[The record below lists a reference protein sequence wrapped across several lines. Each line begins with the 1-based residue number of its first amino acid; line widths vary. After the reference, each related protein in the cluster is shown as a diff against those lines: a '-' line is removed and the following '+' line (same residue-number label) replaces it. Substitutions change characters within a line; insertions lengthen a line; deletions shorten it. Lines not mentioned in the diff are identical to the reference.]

1 MGYDPTLYYAPTPPK
16 TRKMCRECGENEV
29 IRPEFRCFGCKQR
42 KSTCPGCNE
51 KKVIKTGDLY
61 CSTCKRKRI
70 KVNIPGPYQWST
82 LTPPCPRPE
91 PVRTP
96 SVRRP
101 SSGGSSYSGHT
112 GNVKPT
118 HYYNTTS
125 RPNKSRGPQ
134 GFASLNNGGY
144 VSMSRRSAALS
155 SGRKFGGKEAFNP
168 SGMRTTRNRG
178 RGRRTLTEDSV
189 TPSERFLHRRRL
201 ASHRDSQ
208 VLHQLMD
215 EIEQAKQN

>member
-1 MGYDPTLYYAPTPPK
+1 MG
-16 TRKMCRECGENEV
+16 
-29 IRPEFRCFGCKQR
+29 
-42 KSTCPGCNE
+42 
-51 KKVIKTGDLY
+51 
-61 CSTCKRKRI
+61 KRNDI
-70 KVNIPGPYQWST
+70 KVNIPGPYEWST
-82 LTPPCPRPE
+82 LTPPCTRPE

-112 GNVKPT
+112 GNAKPT
-118 HYYNTTS
+118 HYYNHNSTS
-125 RPNKSRGPQ
+125 RPHKSRGPQ

-178 RGRRTLTEDSV
+178 RGRRTLTEDSM
-189 TPSERFLHRRRL
+189 TPSERSLHHRRL
-201 ASHRDSQ
+201 ASSDRDSPI
-208 VLHQLMD
+208 LRQLLD
-215 EIEQAKQN
+215 EIEQTEQN

>member
-1 MGYDPTLYYAPTPPK
+1 MGKL
-16 TRKMCRECGENEV
+16 
-29 IRPEFRCFGCKQR
+29 
-42 KSTCPGCNE
+42 
-51 KKVIKTGDLY
+51 
-61 CSTCKRKRI
+61 KRNDNPI
-70 KVNIPGPYQWST
+70 NIPGPYEWST
-82 LTPPCPRPE
+82 LTPPRKIRYKVPAKKPTRPE
-91 PVRTP
+91 PVRIP

-178 RGRRTLTEDSV
+178 RGRRTLTCTEDSV
-189 TPSERFLHRRRL
+189 TPSERSLHHRRL
-201 ASHRDSQ
+201 ASHRDSP

-215 EIEQAKQN
+215 EIEQ